1 MPITTD
7 KPSLRR
13 LQYAALPYRQRQ
25 DGEVQIRLITSRET
39 RRWVVPKGWPIK
51 GLTPPQT
58 AAREAYEEAGLIGAM
73 SPAAAGLYSY
83 EKRLS
88 PTRSVPCDVMVF
100 PMKVKRYVKKWPE
113 RLERVGFWFS
123 AESAAVAVQEEGLAQ
138 IILQFAA
145 ALTAR
150 HAAKLAAR
158 EEERA
163 AEAAAK
169 LKAAAKPK
177 AAGKGKAPA
186 EIAAAPLADG
196 AAEKAEPEKAEPKK
210 AEPKK
215 ADVKKADVKKAKA
228 KNAGPETVSVPP
240 SAAAKGPFSD
250 EAGGAGPGGA
260 AGGGP
265 AGKAGTDTA
274 RAKKSPNKRSPEK
287 SPAQKQ
293 PAKARDGKAGNV
305 QAHEKA
311 PDTGPLN
318 AAPERP
324 AAIAGTV
331 GPDWIALASAALPE
345 SDSAKPT
352 LPKMAPAK
360 VVPARA
366 AADETGDSKKLL
378 GKKAGTKKAGGKKA
392 GGKKAEAKKAG
403 GKSGTAAAS
412 GGAGAAGAGTPARPS
427 DAMTSNL

>member
-83 EKRLS
+83 EKRLP

-100 PMKVKRYVKKWPE
+100 PMKVKRYV
-113 RLERVGFWFS
+113 
-123 AESAAVAVQEEGLAQ
+123 
-138 IILQFAA
+138 LQFAA

-331 GPDWIALASAALPE
+331 GPAWIALASAALPD
-345 SDSAKPT
+345 SDGAKPT
-352 LPKMAPAK
+352 LPKMAPAKVVPAK